1 MSAKKRGLGRGL
13 DALLSSSKPTP
24 SASKEQDTSNV
35 TEAVKNAAGPN
46 NSELQKLP
54 IEFLHSG
61 KYQPR
66 KDMSEEAL
74 EELASSIRSQGIIQP
89 IVVRPIAQNSFEII
103 AGERRWRAAQI
114 AKLETV
120 PCIIKDVPDEAA
132 VAIALIENIQREDLN
147 AMEEAVALNRL
158 LNEFELTH
166 QQVADAV
173 GKSRTTVTNLL
184 RLNNLNSDVK
194 ILLEHGDI
202 EMGHAR
208 CLLALEGEAQSDAA
222 RLAVAKALT
231 VRETEKLVRSILEP
245 VPAKE
250 IAEKDPDVKQL
261 EQQLAENL
269 GAKVEINYNKKGK
282 GKLVISYTN
291 LDELDGILNRINQ
304 DKASTQVAKLAGL
317 SIISPVFTP

>member
-13 DALLSSSKPTP
+13 DALLSSSKPAP
-24 SASKEQDTSNV
+24 SANNQQQ
-35 TEAVKNAAGPN
+35 ANAATEQVSDVVAEQSKG
-46 NSELQKLP
+46 ELQKLA
-54 IEFLHSG
+54 IEFLQSG

-74 EELASSIRSQGIIQP
+74 EELASSIRAQGIIQP
-89 IVVRPIAQNSFEII
+89 IVVRQIGADKYEII
-103 AGERRWRAAQI
+103 AGERRWRAAQL
-114 AKLETV
+114 AKLDTV

-147 AMEEAVALNRL
+147 AMEEAIALNRL

-166 QQVADAV
+166 QQVAEAV

-184 RLNNLNSDVK
+184 RLNNLNEDVK

-222 RLAVAKALT
+222 RFAVAKALT

-245 VPAKE
+245 APKKE
-250 IAEKDPDVKQL
+250 QQEKDPDVKQL
-261 EQQLAENL
+261 EHKLAENL

-282 GKLVISYTN
+282 GKLVISYTS
-291 LDELDGILNRINQ
+291 LDELDGILSRIN
-304 DKASTQVAKLAGL
+304 
-317 SIISPVFTP
+317 